1 MKTLVYSMSLG
12 HRKETKL
19 YQQFKHECSNT
30 SMEFCPLISGGEA
43 YLHNLSD
50 REAEV
55 GRIKI

>member
-1 MKTLVYSMSLG
+1 MSLG